1 MSIAT
6 VSVGGD
12 FAYVY
17 DESGRTIGTI
27 GMRGGVLSGYT
38 SNSVSIKIGSFIYVY
53 DEKGRN
59 IRTIPA

>member
-6 VSVGGD
+6 VSVRGD

-38 SNSVSIKIGSFIYVY
+38 SILSSYNSN
-53 DEKGRN
+53 DNR
-59 IRTIPA
+59 